1 MPDTYKF
8 TGKDGVSRSFVGD
21 RPPTPDE
28 MAGIEKAESTARPK
42 RTWTDTAVDALPTVG
57 GAVGGFAGG
66 IPGAAI
72 GGAAGSGLE
81 QLLKHL
87 SEIPGALKDVGGNL
101 MSQPA
106 ATLKGAAQGAGEG
119 LRDVGLHGGIQALYE
134 LGGRAVSAGLS
145 TAGRAVYRGYLK
157 PSLGKASLDRATQIV
172 ETGIQEAIPVTEK
185 GAEKAQQLIT
195 NLHGEVDRILAN
207 TTGEVDLHTVADK
220 LRAWGRQVY
229 NRPGR
234 APADF
239 EAVMKVADRIDNHPS
254 MAPRAPLARV
264 DTVSATAANQVKR
277 DMQAGASSAY
287 GLKSG
292 AEKAAE
298 KTGASLLRQGV
309 EDVAP
314 TVGPINARESKLID
328 LAKALNRATGREA
341 NRSQLTGVP
350 TLMAGTAG
358 AAELAAGAGRYGAGA
373 MAMAVRMGL
382 TPNVATRAAI
392 LAAKLG
398 DTMPGTAV
406 ADIARAAVQAV
417 SESQQ

>member
-1 MPDTYKF
+1 MADTYQF

-21 RPPTPDE
+21 RPPTPEE
-28 MAGIEKAESTARPK
+28 MAGIEKAESKAPA
-42 RTWTDTAVDALPTVG
+42 RTWTDTAVDAIPTVAAGAGGLIGGLGGSVLGVGVGGVPGAMGGAAVG
-57 GAVGGFAGG
+57 GAGGEALRQLVNRLRGAPAPATAGE
-66 IPGAAI
+66 
-72 GGAAGSGLE
+72 AAGSIGKE
-81 QLLKHL
+81 
-87 SEIPGALKDVGGNL
+87 GAV
-101 MSQPA
+101 
-106 ATLKGAAQGAGEG
+106 
-119 LRDVGLHGGIQALYE
+119 QALYE
-134 LGGRAVSAGLS
+134 LGGQGVSAGLS

-157 PSLGKASLDRATQIV
+157 PSLSKATLDKAGQIV

-185 GAEKAQQLIT
+185 GAAKAQQLIGD
-195 NLHGEVDRILAN
+195 LRAEADRILAN

-220 LRAWGRQVY
+220 LRAWGQKVY

-239 EAVMKVADRIDNHPS
+239 ESVMKVADRIDNHPS
-254 MAPRAPLARV
+254 MIPKPPAAPV
-264 DTVSATAANQVKR
+264 DRVSAIAANQVKR
-277 DMQAGASSAY
+277 DMQSGASSAY

-298 KTGASLLRQGV
+298 KTGGSLLRQGV

-314 TVGPINARESKLID
+314 AVGPINARESKLID

-382 TPNVATRAAI
+382 TPNVATRASI

-398 DTMPGTAV
+398 DKMPGTAV